1 MYCKNCGTQIP
12 DDSQFC
18 NSCGANQW
26 LDMSTVNCEENQTS
40 PSKNQKRHGR
50 KKDKK
55 KDSTLSVVAIVLC
68 LFTAIY
74 AKSPLL

>member
-26 LDMSTVNCEENQTS
+26 LDMSTVN
-40 PSKNQKRHGR
+40 
-50 KKDKK
+50 
-55 KDSTLSVVAIVLC
+55 
-68 LFTAIY
+68 
-74 AKSPLL
+74 